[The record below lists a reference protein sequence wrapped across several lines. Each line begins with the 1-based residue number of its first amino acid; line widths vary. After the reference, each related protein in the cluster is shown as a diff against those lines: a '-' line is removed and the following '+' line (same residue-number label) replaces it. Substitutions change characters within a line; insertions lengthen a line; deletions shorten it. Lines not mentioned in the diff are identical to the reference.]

1 MTCGD
6 AALSTVLWS
15 DLSGQSLG
23 AGMARPVTVTPLR
36 SVGLWRS
43 SICPGVELGSGLV
56 LVQCSQPGDVV
67 MTSGQVPVSVSSAP
81 VLGSRCIPNN
91 SAAHTHAVQGG

>member
-23 AGMARPVTVTPLR
+23 AGMARPVTVTPHR

-43 SICPGVELGSGLV
+43 SICPGVELGSSLV
-56 LVQCSQPGDVV
+56 LIQCSQPGDVV
-67 MTSGQVPVSVSSAP
+67 MTSGQVPASASSAP